1 MKIRNVISAVFAVV
15 AICAAA
21 LGVYL
26 SLNYRNA
33 DPVLLSPPDEAE
45 SRVLEFMDAVCEGNY
60 DKASQCMSGTPDLGL
75 SREPADDVGKLL
87 WDAYTGSLS
96 YSVMGACYAT
106 DDGLA
111 QQVSITGLDIES
123 VTSVLKERSQA
134 LLEQRVQEAE
144 NADEVY
150 DENNDYRED
159 FVMQVLYDAAAQ
171 ALKSDAE
178 EKTVEFTVNLVY
190 QNEQWMVLADN
201 DLLDAI
207 SGGILY

>member
-15 AICAAA
+15 AVCAAVF
-21 LGVYL
+21 GVYL

-45 SRVLEFMDAVCEGNY
+45 SRVLEFMDAVCEANY
-60 DKASQCMSGTPDLGL
+60 DQASLCMSGIVDLGL
-75 SREPADDVGKLL
+75 SREPADEVGKLL
-87 WDAYTGSLS
+87 WNAYTDSLS
-96 YSVMGACYAT
+96 YSVLGACYAT
-106 DDGLA
+106 DEGLA
-111 QQVSITGLDIES
+111 QQVSMTGLDIES
-123 VTSVLKERSQA
+123 VTSVLKERSQD

-159 FVMQVLYDAAAQ
+159 FVMQVLYDAAKQ
-171 ALKSDAE
+171 ALKSDAK

-190 QNEQWMVLADN
+190 QNEQWLVLADN

>member
-1 MKIRNVISAVFAVV
+1 MKIRNVISVVFAGV
-15 AICAAA
+15 AAFAAV

-26 SLNYRNA
+26 SLSYRNA

-45 SRVLEFMDAVCEGNY
+45 SRVLEFMDAVCDADY
-60 DKASQCMSGTPDLGL
+60 DQVSQCLSGTPDLGL
-75 SREPADDVGKLL
+75 SREPADEVGKLL
-87 WDAYTGSLS
+87 WNAYTDSLS
-96 YSVMGACYAT
+96 YSVVGACYAT

-111 QQVSITGLDIES
+111 QQISITGLDIES
-123 VTSVLKERSQA
+123 VTSVLKERSQN
-134 LLEQRVQEAE
+134 LLEQRVKEAE

-159 FVMQVLYDAAAQ
+159 FVMQVLYDAAEQ
-171 ALKSDAE
+171 ALKSDAR

-201 DLLDAI
+201 NLLNAI